1 MSQHYTQFSSFSE
14 AFIGFAQKARLNGFH
29 SGIQCTKDT
38 FESALFGLWP
48 DKALFEYALTSLFC
62 HEAEERV
69 AFKKMYNQF
78 WKQKGTVI
86 QDKRTNKNQTSVKTN
101 KVSTA
106 VMLGKGNSD
115 ANEEEGEEAKTTTGA
130 NTKETLKR
138 TDFAYLTKNQS
149 DALDEL
155 SEKLVKEMSQ
165 RLKRRR
171 KKANKG
177 QIDIANSI
185 RLNIQ
190 NGGNIIKLSRKNK
203 KKDKYRLMV
212 ILDVSGSMDKYSFY
226 LLKFLWSLRSNF
238 KEVEVFTFST
248 SLLRITDYISDKN
261 MAGALA
267 MVSRHAK
274 HWSSGTKIGK
284 CLTDF
289 NDNYSKRYL
298 NGKTITIVLSDGLD
312 TGKPEILDAAMKH
325 IKMRSKKLI
334 WLNPLKGMQGYEPIQ
349 VGMQAALP
357 SLNHFGSAH
366 NFSSLL
372 ELENILLD
380 A

>member
-14 AFIGFAQKARLNGFH
+14 AFIGFAQEARNRGFQ

-62 HEAEERV
+62 QEQEEREV
-69 AFKKMYNQF
+69 FKKMYTQF

-86 QDKRTNKNQTSVKTN
+86 RDKRTNKNQKSILTN
-101 KVSTA
+101 NSSSA
-106 VMLGKGNSD
+106 VMLGTGETEEN
-115 ANEEEGEEAKTTTGA
+115 EEGEEAKTTTGA

-138 TDFAYLTKNQS
+138 TDFAYLTKHQS
-149 DALDEL
+149 DLLDEL

-165 RLKRRR
+165 RLKRR
-171 KKANKG
+171 KKKSNKG

-190 NGGNIIKLSRKNK
+190 NGGNILKLAKKNK

-212 ILDVSGSMDKYSFY
+212 LLDVSGSMDKYSFY
-226 LLKFLWSLRSNF
+226 LLKFLWALRSNF
-238 KEVEVFTFST
+238 KQIEVFTFST
-248 SLLRITDYISDKN
+248 KLMRITDYISDKN
-261 MAGALA
+261 MGVALA
-267 MVSRHAK
+267 MVSQHAK
-274 HWSSGTKIGK
+274 HWSSGTKIGG
-284 CLTDF
+284 CLKDF
-289 NDNYSKRYL
+289 NDNYAKRYL
-298 NGKTITIVLSDGLD
+298 NGKTMTIVLSDGLD
-312 TGKPEILDAAMKH
+312 TGEPAILDTAMQQ

-349 VGMQAALP
+349 MGMKAALP

-366 NFSSLL
+366 NFESLL
-372 ELENILLD
+372 TLEKLLQD